1 MKCVH
6 CGGEFTADQL
16 QENQGACPHCGQP
29 QQMEADPQPEETKEP
44 TSDPQEKPDKPETAA
59 PHKRSSLPL
68 IVGAVVIILALAA
81 VLWAVLGTGGQQVTA
96 EQHNNPTVLT
106 AFSDDAIRF
115 AIGDELVAM
124 YTNDAEDETERQYI
138 ANGLSISTPYIGS
151 RNYVELANGEVVY
164 LPMSFETSAEMVGK
178 LYVHTADGEEK
189 VLDENASVIYAYS
202 DSAVYY
208 NKLEDDK
215 LVQTRYMDG
224 ELTPVSE
231 IAGQDNIVVTKAS
244 SDNSLLQVIQL
255 DDDQNTVAGGY
266 IYNGTLHLLD
276 TQYNVYNISDQDVF
290 VVSSEEE
297 TGLVTLYRVS
307 DLETGELEQLGSAVS
322 EALLYS
328 DGSMAFIADADLQ
341 ANEYNPVGSLYRYDP
356 ATKTAEKW
364 ADNAVAILETTS
376 QSDGWNEN
384 VRQLATS
391 EMQSTN
397 EERQTLYP
405 GQLHYI
411 DAQGSLRA
419 VSPDTATVGQ
429 SGLEGFTIYEKFY
442 SVNGYEIDY
451 DIDFTAANNTYIYWG
466 VEDQMYRYQLGSMQQ
481 PQVVTLDSSLAEQ
494 STTAMQVGYLIT
506 GSGNVLEESDSRL
519 VLKNFEDDS
528 SFIILDN
535 VGTITLVGM
544 DNDGENVYFISE
556 DNSLYS
562 KAVES
567 RSNPKRIASKVT
579 AAVSTSDGLYFLQE
593 SENQPEPVIGESGE
607 VEEAETVTDL
617 MYLPHGESQ
626 PQLLLENVTGISYY
640 YFPQN

>member
-178 LYVHTADGEEK
+178 LYVRTADGEEK

-202 DSAVYY
+202 DNAVYY
-208 NKLEDDK
+208 NKLEDSK

-528 SFIILDN
+528 TFIILDN

-556 DNSLYS
+556 DNSFYS

-607 VEEAETVTDL
+607 VEEAETATDL

>member
-178 LYVHTADGEEK
+178 LYVRTADGEEK

-202 DSAVYY
+202 DNAVYY
-208 NKLEDDK
+208 NKLEDSK

-276 TQYNVYNISDQDVF
+276 TQYNVYNISDQDVC

-429 SGLEGFTIYEKFY
+429 SGLEGFAIYEKFY

-607 VEEAETVTDL
+607 VEETETVTDL

>member
-178 LYVHTADGEEK
+178 LYVRTADGEEK

-202 DSAVYY
+202 DNAVYY

-528 SFIILDN
+528 TFIILDN

-607 VEEAETVTDL
+607 VEETETVTDL

>member
-44 TSDPQEKPDKPETAA
+44 TSDPQEKPDNPETAA
-59 PHKRSSLPL
+59 PRKRSSLPL

-178 LYVHTADGEEK
+178 LYVRTADGEEK

-202 DSAVYY
+202 DNAVYY

-528 SFIILDN
+528 TFIILDN

>member
-16 QENQGACPHCGQP
+16 QENQGACPHCSQP

-59 PHKRSSLPL
+59 PRKRSSLPL

-178 LYVHTADGEEK
+178 LYVRTADGEEK

-202 DSAVYY
+202 DNAVYY
-208 NKLEDDK
+208 NKLEDSK

-528 SFIILDN
+528 TFVILDN

-607 VEEAETVTDL
+607 VEETETVTDL

>member
-1 MKCVH
+1 MKSVH

-178 LYVHTADGEEK
+178 LYVRTADGEEK

-202 DSAVYY
+202 DNAVYY
-208 NKLEDDK
+208 NKLEDSK

-276 TQYNVYNISDQDVF
+276 TQSNVYNISDQDVF

-528 SFIILDN
+528 TFIILDN
-535 VGTITLVGM
+535 VGAITLVGM

-579 AAVSTSDGLYFLQE
+579 AAVSTSDGPYLLQE

>member
-59 PHKRSSLPL
+59 PRKRSSLPL

-178 LYVHTADGEEK
+178 LYVRTADGEEK

-202 DSAVYY
+202 DNAVYY

-528 SFIILDN
+528 SFVILDN

-640 YFPQN
+640 SFPQN

>member
-178 LYVHTADGEEK
+178 LYVRTADGEEK

-202 DSAVYY
+202 DNAVYY

-322 EALLYS
+322 EVLLYS

-607 VEEAETVTDL
+607 VEETETVTDL

>member
-59 PHKRSSLPL
+59 PRKRSSLPL

-178 LYVHTADGEEK
+178 LYVRTADGEEK

-202 DSAVYY
+202 DNAVYY
-208 NKLEDDK
+208 NKLEDSK

-397 EERQTLYP
+397 EERQTLYL

-528 SFIILDN
+528 TFVILDN

>member
-59 PHKRSSLPL
+59 PRKRSSLPL

-81 VLWAVLGTGGQQVTA
+81 VLWAVLGTGGQQITA

-124 YTNDAEDETERQYI
+124 YTNDAKDETERQYI

-178 LYVHTADGEEK
+178 LYVRTADGEEK

-202 DSAVYY
+202 DNAVYY

-231 IAGQDNIVVTKAS
+231 IAGQENIIVTKAS
-244 SDNSLLQVIQL
+244 DDNSLLQVVQL

-528 SFIILDN
+528 TFVILDN

-607 VEEAETVTDL
+607 VEKAETVTDL

>member
-151 RNYVELANGEVVY
+151 RNYVELANGEAVY

-178 LYVHTADGEEK
+178 LYVRTADGEEK

-208 NKLEDDK
+208 NKLEDSK

-341 ANEYNPVGSLYRYDP
+341 ANEYNPVGSLYRYDS

-528 SFIILDN
+528 TFVILDN

>member
-1 MKCVH
+1 MKCVN

-178 LYVHTADGEEK
+178 LYVRTADGEEK

-202 DSAVYY
+202 DNAVYY

-528 SFIILDN
+528 TFVILDN

-607 VEEAETVTDL
+607 VEKAETVTDL

>member
-59 PHKRSSLPL
+59 PRKRSSLPL

-178 LYVHTADGEEK
+178 LYVRTADGEEK

-202 DSAVYY
+202 DNAVYY
-208 NKLEDDK
+208 NKLEDSK

-231 IAGQDNIVVTKAS
+231 ITGQDNIVVTKAS
-244 SDNSLLQVIQL
+244 DDNSLLQVVQL

-593 SENQPEPVIGESGE
+593 SENQPEPVIGESDE
-607 VEEAETVTDL
+607 VEETETVTDL

>member
-59 PHKRSSLPL
+59 PRKRSSLPL

-81 VLWAVLGTGGQQVTA
+81 VLWAVLGTGGQQITA

-124 YTNDAEDETERQYI
+124 YTNDAKDETERQYI

-178 LYVHTADGEEK
+178 LYVRTADGEEK
-189 VLDENASVIYAYS
+189 VLDENANVIYAYS
-202 DSAVYY
+202 DNAIYY

-419 VSPDTATVGQ
+419 VSPNTATVGQ

-528 SFIILDN
+528 TFVILDN

>member
-29 QQMEADPQPEETKEP
+29 QQMEADPLPEETKEP

-124 YTNDAEDETERQYI
+124 YTNDAKDETERQYI

-178 LYVHTADGEEK
+178 LYVRTADGEEK

-202 DSAVYY
+202 DNAVYY

-528 SFIILDN
+528 TFVILDN

-607 VEEAETVTDL
+607 VEKAETVTDL

>member
-178 LYVHTADGEEK
+178 LYVRTADGEEK

-202 DSAVYY
+202 DNAVYY

-297 TGLVTLYRVS
+297 TGLVTLHRVS

-528 SFIILDN
+528 TFIILDN

-544 DNDGENVYFISE
+544 DNDSENVYFISE

-607 VEEAETVTDL
+607 VEKAETVTDL

>member
-178 LYVHTADGEEK
+178 LYVRTADGEEK
-189 VLDENASVIYAYS
+189 VLDENANVIYAYS
-202 DSAVYY
+202 DNAIYY

-405 GQLHYI
+405 GQLLYI

-528 SFIILDN
+528 TFIILDN
-535 VGTITLVGM
+535 VGAITLVGM

>member
-59 PHKRSSLPL
+59 PRKRSSLPL

-178 LYVHTADGEEK
+178 LYVRTADGEEK
-189 VLDENASVIYAYS
+189 VLDENANVIYAYS
-202 DSAVYY
+202 DNAIYY

-328 DGSMAFIADADLQ
+328 DGSMAFIADVDLQ

-528 SFIILDN
+528 TFIILDN

>member
-124 YTNDAEDETERQYI
+124 YTNDAKDETERQYI

-178 LYVHTADGEEK
+178 LYVRTADGEEK

-202 DSAVYY
+202 DNAVYY

-231 IAGQDNIVVTKAS
+231 IAGQENIVVTKAS

-528 SFIILDN
+528 TFVILDN

-607 VEEAETVTDL
+607 VEETETVTDL

>member
-59 PHKRSSLPL
+59 PRKRSSLPL

-178 LYVHTADGEEK
+178 LYVRTADGEEK
-189 VLDENASVIYAYS
+189 VLDENANVIYAYS
-202 DSAVYY
+202 DNAVYY

-419 VSPDTATVGQ
+419 VSPNTATVGQ

-528 SFIILDN
+528 TFVILDN

-607 VEEAETVTDL
+607 VEKAETVTDL

>member
-178 LYVHTADGEEK
+178 LYVRTADGEEK

-202 DSAVYY
+202 DNAIYY

-297 TGLVTLYRVS
+297 TGLATLYRVS

-419 VSPDTATVGQ
+419 VSPNTATVGQ

-528 SFIILDN
+528 TFVILDN

-607 VEEAETVTDL
+607 VEKAETVTDL

>member
-178 LYVHTADGEEK
+178 LYVRTADGEEK

-202 DSAVYY
+202 DNAVYY

-266 IYNGTLHLLD
+266 IYDGTLHLLD

-528 SFIILDN
+528 TFIILDN

>member
-178 LYVHTADGEEK
+178 LYVRTADGEEK

-202 DSAVYY
+202 DNAVYY

-544 DNDGENVYFISE
+544 DNDGENVYFIPE

>member
-1 MKCVH
+1 
-6 CGGEFTADQL
+6 
-16 QENQGACPHCGQP
+16 
-29 QQMEADPQPEETKEP
+29 
-44 TSDPQEKPDKPETAA
+44 
-59 PHKRSSLPL
+59 
-68 IVGAVVIILALAA
+68 
-81 VLWAVLGTGGQQVTA
+81 
-96 EQHNNPTVLT
+96 
-106 AFSDDAIRF
+106 
-115 AIGDELVAM
+115 
-124 YTNDAEDETERQYI
+124 
-138 ANGLSISTPYIGS
+138 
-151 RNYVELANGEVVY
+151 
-164 LPMSFETSAEMVGK
+164 
-178 LYVHTADGEEK
+178 
-189 VLDENASVIYAYS
+189 
-202 DSAVYY
+202 
-208 NKLEDDK
+208 
-215 LVQTRYMDG
+215 
-224 ELTPVSE
+224 
-231 IAGQDNIVVTKAS
+231 
-244 SDNSLLQVIQL
+244 
-255 DDDQNTVAGGY
+255 
-266 IYNGTLHLLD
+266 
-276 TQYNVYNISDQDVF
+276 
-290 VVSSEEE
+290 
-297 TGLVTLYRVS
+297 
-307 DLETGELEQLGSAVS
+307 
-322 EALLYS
+322 
-328 DGSMAFIADADLQ
+328 
-341 ANEYNPVGSLYRYDP
+341 
-356 ATKTAEKW
+356 
-364 ADNAVAILETTS
+364 
-376 QSDGWNEN
+376 
-384 VRQLATS
+384 
-391 EMQSTN
+391 MQSTN

-528 SFIILDN
+528 TFVILDN

>member
-59 PHKRSSLPL
+59 PRKRSSLPL

-178 LYVHTADGEEK
+178 LYVRTADGEEK
-189 VLDENASVIYAYS
+189 VLDENANVIYAYS
-202 DSAVYY
+202 DNAVYY

-528 SFIILDN
+528 TFVILDN

-607 VEEAETVTDL
+607 VEKAETVTDL

>member
-59 PHKRSSLPL
+59 PRKRSSLPL

-81 VLWAVLGTGGQQVTA
+81 VLWAVLGTSGQQVTA

-178 LYVHTADGEEK
+178 LYVRTADGEEK

-202 DSAVYY
+202 DNAVYY

-231 IAGQDNIVVTKAS
+231 IAGQENIIVTKAS
-244 SDNSLLQVIQL
+244 DDNSLLQVVQL

-528 SFIILDN
+528 TFVILDN

-607 VEEAETVTDL
+607 VEKAETVTDL

>member
-178 LYVHTADGEEK
+178 LYVRTADGEEK

-202 DSAVYY
+202 DNAVYY

-528 SFIILDN
+528 TFIILDN
-535 VGTITLVGM
+535 VGAITLVGM

-567 RSNPKRIASKVT
+567 RSNPKHIASKVKE
-579 AAVSTSDGLYFLQE
+579 AVATSDGLYFLQE

-607 VEEAETVTDL
+607 VEKAETVTDL

>member
-178 LYVHTADGEEK
+178 LYVRTADGEEK

-202 DSAVYY
+202 DNAIYY

-419 VSPDTATVGQ
+419 ISPDTATVGQ

-528 SFIILDN
+528 TFIILDN

>member
-29 QQMEADPQPEETKEP
+29 QQTEAAPQPTET
-44 TSDPQEKPDKPETAA
+44 EKPEIDSPTGPDKQRPSA
-59 PHKRSSLPL
+59 PRKRSSLPL
-68 IVGAVVIILALAA
+68 IVGAVVIVLALAA

-178 LYVHTADGEEK
+178 LYVRTADGEEK

-208 NKLEDDK
+208 NKLEDSK

>member
-59 PHKRSSLPL
+59 PRKRSSLPL

-178 LYVHTADGEEK
+178 LYVRTADGEEK

-202 DSAVYY
+202 DNAVYY

-419 VSPDTATVGQ
+419 VSPNTATVGQ

-528 SFIILDN
+528 TFVILDN

-607 VEEAETVTDL
+607 VEKAETVTDL

>member
-81 VLWAVLGTGGQQVTA
+81 VLWAVLRTGGQQVTA

-178 LYVHTADGEEK
+178 LYVRTADGEEK

-202 DSAVYY
+202 DNAVYY

-307 DLETGELEQLGSAVS
+307 DLGTGELEQLGSAVS

-528 SFIILDN
+528 TFVILDN

-607 VEEAETVTDL
+607 VEETETVTDL

>member
-178 LYVHTADGEEK
+178 LYVRTADGEEK

-202 DSAVYY
+202 DNAVYY
-208 NKLEDDK
+208 NKLEDSK

-528 SFIILDN
+528 TFVILDN

-607 VEEAETVTDL
+607 VEETEPVTDL
-617 MYLPHGESQ
+617 MYLPYGQSQ
-626 PQLLLENVTGISYY
+626 PQKLLENVTSISSY

>member
-59 PHKRSSLPL
+59 PRKRSSLPL
-68 IVGAVVIILALAA
+68 IVGAVVIVLALAA

-178 LYVHTADGEEK
+178 LYVRTADGEEK

-202 DSAVYY
+202 DNAVYY

-528 SFIILDN
+528 TFVILDN

-607 VEEAETVTDL
+607 VEKAETVTDL

>member
-178 LYVHTADGEEK
+178 LYVRTADGEEK

-202 DSAVYY
+202 DNAVYY

-231 IAGQDNIVVTKAS
+231 IAGQENIVVTKAS

-528 SFIILDN
+528 TFVILDN

-562 KAVES
+562 KATES
-567 RSNPKRIASKVT
+567 RSNPKHIASKVKE
-579 AAVSTSDGLYFLQE
+579 AVATSDGLYFLQE

-607 VEEAETVTDL
+607 VEKAETVTDL

>member
-178 LYVHTADGEEK
+178 LYVRTADGEEK

-202 DSAVYY
+202 DNAVYY

-528 SFIILDN
+528 TFVILDN

-567 RSNPKRIASKVT
+567 RSNPKRIASEVT

>member
-59 PHKRSSLPL
+59 PRKRSSLPL

-178 LYVHTADGEEK
+178 LYVRTADGEEK

-202 DSAVYY
+202 DNAVYY

-231 IAGQDNIVVTKAS
+231 IAGQENIIVTKAS
-244 SDNSLLQVIQL
+244 DDNSLLQVVQL

-528 SFIILDN
+528 TFIILDN

>member
-59 PHKRSSLPL
+59 PRKRSSLPL

-178 LYVHTADGEEK
+178 LYVRTADGEEK

-202 DSAVYY
+202 DNAVYY

-528 SFIILDN
+528 TFIILDN

-593 SENQPEPVIGESGE
+593 SENQTEPVIGESGE